1 MSANTFLP
9 PSPVVPGFLLITAIT
24 RAYPMVV
31 TITDSI
37 YNTYIVGQSV
47 HLSIPAAYGMLQADQ
62 LTAEIIAIDGFDFS
76 LNVNSS
82 GFDAFVVPNPSDIPT
97 PVQPAT
103 LAPAGCKNIYNTT
116 QEPFHSL
123 SNQGN

>member
-24 RAYPMVV
+24 RAFPMVV

-37 YNTYIVGQSV
+37 YNTYVVGQSV

-62 LTAEIIAIDGFDFS
+62 LTAEIIAINGFDFS
-76 LNVNSS
+76 LNINSS
-82 GFDAFVVPNPSDIPT
+82 GFDAFSSPNPSGIPT

-103 LAPAGCKNIYNTT
+103 LAPAGCKNIYNTL